1 MKTYLFLFQIFICL
15 LVNSNIKAESFS
27 IIVHKDNADSVNV
40 KERFLLA
47 EGSENWDSGA
57 KVVPFMINFGTDL
70 KKLLIV
76 KSFLTKILD
85 MSKSDYDNYW
95 IDQKSAGRTDR
106 PIDQNS
112 FEDVLRSIKREKGGI
127 GFVPTSLVNADVKE
141 VQKFETP

>member
-1 MKTYLFLFQIFICL
+1 MRYFIL
-15 LVNSNIKAESFS
+15 LNALILLILTSLVKAESFS
-27 IIVHKDNADSVNV
+27 VVVHKDNGDEVNI

-47 EGSENWDSGA
+47 EGSENWSSGS

-76 KSFLTKILD
+76 KTFLTKILD

-106 PIDQNS
+106 PIDQNT

-127 GFVPTSLVNADVKE
+127 GFLPSSLVNADVKE
-141 VQKFETP
+141 VQKFDSP